1 MYCLLFVHSY
11 MMLHVFFAVSKVA
24 PIRAGSGASLPL
36 YFATF
41 IPSILGVGSNPGEC
55 WQFLWMFK
63 NMEHMGK
70 HMLGAKKLSL
80 VMWLR
85 HHCKHGEIS
94 AVHWSNGSDPFVQR
108 LTSPTVWSILLPPL
122 KKLCVSSSTPDPLTP
137 FHDVS
142 ALQGRKPS
150 FPPRNDAEISAQDVS
165 FQHFPEHFHELP
177 MRSQQ
182 LLSSETS
189 MESRGNGW
197 WMVIEW

>member
-1 MYCLLFVHSY
+1 MDPS
-11 MMLHVFFAVSKVA
+11 
-24 PIRAGSGASLPL
+24 
-36 YFATF
+36 F

-63 NMEHMGK
+63 KMEPTNWVWTM
-70 HMLGAKKLSL
+70 
-80 VMWLR
+80 MWLQ
-85 HHCKHGEIS
+85 HNCNHGEIS
-94 AVHWSNGSDPFVQR
+94 AVHCLKRFRSSWATLDFPNWLIHPSA
-108 LTSPTVWSILLPPL
+108 TL
-122 KKLCVSSSTPDPLTP
+122 KKLCVSSSNPDPLTP

-197 WMVIEW
+197 SMVIGWEMNGGLRHWWEWNRVQRWLSYRTWGSNKSP